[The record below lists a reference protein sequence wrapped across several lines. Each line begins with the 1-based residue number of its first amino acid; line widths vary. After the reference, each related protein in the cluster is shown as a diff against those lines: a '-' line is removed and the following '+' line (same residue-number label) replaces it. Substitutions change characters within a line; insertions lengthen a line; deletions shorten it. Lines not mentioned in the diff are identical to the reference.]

1 MNEVLLNEWST
12 CSLTSSW
19 GSSCRHFRSAKR
31 NPCIRTNEESWCSYR
46 SGRSVLQL
54 FAAHSLIF
62 QGKGGGRGSGF
73 SLQVGQ
79 QSFRV

>member
-1 MNEVLLNEWST
+1 MNEVRLNEWST
-12 CSLTSSW
+12 CSFTSSW

-31 NPCIRTNEESWCSYR
+31 NPCIRTNEESWCTYR

-54 FAAHSLIF
+54 FAAQSHISGVEGL
-62 QGKGGGRGSGF
+62 RGTGF